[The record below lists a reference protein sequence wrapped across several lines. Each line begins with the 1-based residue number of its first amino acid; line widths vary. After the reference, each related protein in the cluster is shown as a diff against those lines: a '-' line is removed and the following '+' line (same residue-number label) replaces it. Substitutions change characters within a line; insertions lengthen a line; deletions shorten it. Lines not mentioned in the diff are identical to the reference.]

1 MQVSAFCRSSSF
13 FFALAVVILVGLFA
27 AGSPAVTID
36 DVHHCFPGHT
46 PASPFSSS
54 SPSPPPITT
63 TLCFVLCS
71 ASRTVALGS
80 FSVDLGSEIQ
90 QCVKPRMIFPALN
103 TRNVLLV
110 SSSDQIPTV
119 DTTMGIHCSVTP
131 WDTKCPCLTSRF
143 ASSLRWWIYLF
154 SLSGRRRVD
163 GEFKV
168 SSSDNLK
175 FWDSNRG
182 YSFA

>member
-27 AGSPAVTID
+27 AGSPAVNID

-46 PASPFSSS
+46 PALSFSSS

-119 DTTMGIHCSVTP
+119 DTTMGIR
-131 WDTKCPCLTSRF
+131 DARASRQD
-143 ASSLRWWIYLF
+143 LRLV
-154 SLSGRRRVD
+154 SD
-163 GEFKV
+163 DEFTFFLCQV
-168 SSSDNLK
+168 VAALMVNLK
-175 FWDSNRG
+175 CRPVII
-182 YSFA
+182 